1 MTTDG
6 LGTSPLM
13 ASDHMERGK
22 DTVSSVSRDPALP
35 EEEKVDNLE
44 FKQPRRHETLCVAL
58 SHVFVVLS
66 LVFVSLWVHED
77 DVSGGGLSWDTPEVF
92 NWHPVLM
99 VAAFGCMS
107 LAIVAFRKPYRTQIL
122 NSWSWSG
129 TEYTYREGDHPSGL
143 ISSVSNSKFF
153 HASLWF
159 ATFMFGSIALR
170 AVWRSHDDRAFGF
183 IANLYSLHSWIGIG
197 VVSIFF
203 CQFFASAYLFG
214 GLFDHIFNFNADE
227 RVFAIK
233 CHRFLGLC
241 IYNMA
246 AAAIL
251 LGIQEKEGFIGCAY
265 EVTESDEN
273 PASHYLDIPYSCRL
287 SHGLGILI
295 LAQTL
300 CTMCTLY

>member
-1 MTTDG
+1 MADG
-6 LGTSPLM
+6 VATSPLM
-13 ASDHMERGK
+13 ASDHMGGGKEAIDDSEALETELPAEQEKMDDGWVHRER
-22 DTVSSVSRDPALP
+22 V
-35 EEEKVDNLE
+35 
-44 FKQPRRHETLCVAL
+44 HETTCVVL
-58 SHVFVVLS
+58 SHIFVVLS
-66 LVFVSLWVHED
+66 IVFVSLWIQEK
-77 DVSGGGLSWDTPEVF
+77 DVSGGGVSWETPEVF
-92 NWHPVLM
+92 NWHPLLM

-107 LAIVAFRKPYRTQIL
+107 LAVVAFRKPYRTQLLITRSRS
-122 NSWSWSG
+122 NNG
-129 TEYTYREGDHPSGL
+129 YTYREGDHESGL
-143 ISSVSNSKFF
+143 VSGVSNSKLF

-170 AVWRSHDDRAFGF
+170 AVWRSHDNRDFGF

-197 VVSIFF
+197 VVSFF
-203 CQFFASAYLFG
+203 LGQFFASAYLFSG
-214 GLFDHIFNFNADE
+214 FFDNLFSPSQRA
-227 RVFAIK
+227 FALK

-246 AAAIL
+246 AATIL

-287 SHGLGILI
+287 SHGLGIII